1 MKPGTLVTL
10 AFPGANGIKR
20 RPALVVSTENYHNER
35 PDVILALVTTKIQKA
50 ISSTDYILQDWSTSG
65 LRQPSAVRMYLHTED
80 QSQITYMGE
89 LSETDWLEVQK
100 RLRLAVEI

>member
-50 ISSTDYILQDWSTSG
+50 ISSTDYILQDWSTS
-65 LRQPSAVRMYLHTED
+65 SAVRMYLHTED
-80 QSQITYMGE
+80 QSQITYIGE
-89 LSETDWLEVQK
+89 LSDTDWLEVQK